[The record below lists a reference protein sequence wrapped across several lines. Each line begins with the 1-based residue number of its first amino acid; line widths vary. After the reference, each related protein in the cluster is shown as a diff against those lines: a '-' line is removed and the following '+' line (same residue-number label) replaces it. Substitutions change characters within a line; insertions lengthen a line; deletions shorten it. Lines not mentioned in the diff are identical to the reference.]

1 MLTDNFKD
9 NFSFSGKA
17 ARSQYWATL
26 IITLVVFVLGS
37 AATESSSAIMVLVG
51 LVALVATLW
60 AVLAVTAKR
69 CRDCGLNPWWTAAT
83 LIPFVAAIVIVVL
96 GCLSTQNSEG

>member
-9 NFSFSGKA
+9 NFSFSGEA

-26 IITLVVFVLGS
+26 LITLVVFVLGS
-37 AATESSSAIMVLVG
+37 AAIESESTIMVLLG
-51 LVALVATLW
+51 LAALIATLW